1 MQPNQNGS
9 KSPSFG
15 WVYFSCNQPNKIME
29 ALTPNIANRATMSAI
44 PQIWAIKTIITDEE
58 SEYSTHLKIF

>member
-44 PQIWAIKTIITDEE
+44 PQI
-58 SEYSTHLKIF
+58 